1 MPDAVAE
8 CLFEM
13 LLTEAVKLDFPG
25 EGPIIGPS
33 GETASSRPELHG
45 YEVGYRFVERI
56 AQARAL
62 AADHLEAIKFI
73 CKDVWNE
80 IFGKQ
85 IDKLQTNHR
94 GVFFPCGVLR
104 GALAN
109 LGIVATVTAEYGTL
123 PSCSF
128 SIRIQGN
135 DAIRQGARV

>member
-56 AQARAL
+56 AAL
-62 AADHLEAIKFI
+62 R
-73 CKDVWNE
+73 
-80 IFGKQ
+80 
-85 IDKLQTNHR
+85 R
-94 GVFFPCGVLR
+94 GPPRGDQFPCGVLR

-135 DAIRQGARV
+135 DARFDKA